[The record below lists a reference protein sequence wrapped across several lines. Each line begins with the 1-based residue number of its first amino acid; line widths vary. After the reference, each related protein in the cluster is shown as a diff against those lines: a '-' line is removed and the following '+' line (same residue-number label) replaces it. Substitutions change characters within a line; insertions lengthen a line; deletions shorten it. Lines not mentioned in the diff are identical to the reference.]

1 MKELRFWLF
10 NESAVAGIINDSQ
23 LQSVEFALGAQF
35 VNYLRF
41 GDPSFSTQEVHAYQD
56 EFGIVLSGKEVSRKV
71 LIFDLTN
78 CEILSA
84 QDSDIL
90 FILQKAFRT
99 AIRIW
104 NGYPLTS
111 SEKLMKDNNIVLFPF
126 PYSKNSKTTYRLV
139 FQIYNDNSGSMS
151 NRGVDSA
158 VVAYKFGTDGA
169 ERGPMEPESKI
180 IKAAGQC
187 YRALSNDIRESFSEK
202 LDIIKKDNAEALHR
216 VTACDAVG
224 NEGFKYMPYDKQL
237 QNLTTSQKAVV
248 EHPDMSAPI
257 RVEGPAGTGKT
268 LSLLLRAIR
277 ILNEAEVNKKPIKI
291 AFFTHNN
298 STELSVKTQFETI
311 AGNKWIDPNSLQ
323 NISFTTLQHYCA
335 KYIQV
340 EDDRIID
347 SDAYEAKQNQL
358 MLISDIYDRVFS
370 KSFSTYKIHLSKE
383 MASYLE
389 TEEKNQIVVLLQHE
403 FSVQIKGRALGSYDI
418 YLTLPALKNGLPIY
432 NDDDKAFVYRIYSQ
446 YQSDLEQLQVYDTDD
461 VVLQASSL
469 FNAPFWRR
477 ERSTKGFDYI
487 FVDEMHMF
495 NVNEQQA
502 FHYLSKDIAQKTIPV
517 CFALDY
523 AQAIGDRG
531 DVQTNYL
538 ERVFSPTAVL
548 KQEFKTVF
556 RNSPQIAEL
565 CAAITASGPDLFNL
579 QDFINPYKD
588 VRMSFT
594 AREEELCTKPQMFM
608 YENDHDMISSLKE
621 HVDTIL
627 NGCHCNLGDIAI
639 IPFAE
644 DILDQSMCE
653 QIVGKKVVSFSGRN
667 SFAYEE
673 ADREKKRIMML
684 SPENVNG
691 LEFQGII
698 LLGVDEG
705 RVPQYDSIGISV
717 NYLRYSALNKLYLA
731 CSRAK
736 YKLFILGTIP
746 RGDSSCLQY
755 ALQNNYIERIECS
768 HG

>member
-1 MKELRFWLF
+1 M
-10 NESAVAGIINDSQ
+10 
-23 LQSVEFALGAQF
+23 
-35 VNYLRF
+35 
-41 GDPSFSTQEVHAYQD
+41 
-56 EFGIVLSGKEVSRKV
+56 SRKV

-139 FQIYNDNSGSMS
+139 FQIYNDNSG
-151 NRGVDSA
+151 
-158 VVAYKFGTDGA
+158 
-169 ERGPMEPESKI
+169 
-180 IKAAGQC
+180 
-187 YRALSNDIRESFSEK
+187 
-202 LDIIKKDNAEALHR
+202 
-216 VTACDAVG
+216 
-224 NEGFKYMPYDKQL
+224 
-237 QNLTTSQKAVV
+237 
-248 EHPDMSAPI
+248 
-257 RVEGPAGTGKT
+257 
-268 LSLLLRAIR
+268 
-277 ILNEAEVNKKPIKI
+277 
-291 AFFTHNN
+291 
-298 STELSVKTQFETI
+298 
-311 AGNKWIDPNSLQ
+311 
-323 NISFTTLQHYCA
+323 
-335 KYIQV
+335 
-340 EDDRIID
+340 
-347 SDAYEAKQNQL
+347 
-358 MLISDIYDRVFS
+358 
-370 KSFSTYKIHLSKE
+370 
-383 MASYLE
+383 
-389 TEEKNQIVVLLQHE
+389 
-403 FSVQIKGRALGSYDI
+403 
-418 YLTLPALKNGLPIY
+418 
-432 NDDDKAFVYRIYSQ
+432 
-446 YQSDLEQLQVYDTDD
+446 
-461 VVLQASSL
+461 
-469 FNAPFWRR
+469 
-477 ERSTKGFDYI
+477 
-487 FVDEMHMF
+487 MF